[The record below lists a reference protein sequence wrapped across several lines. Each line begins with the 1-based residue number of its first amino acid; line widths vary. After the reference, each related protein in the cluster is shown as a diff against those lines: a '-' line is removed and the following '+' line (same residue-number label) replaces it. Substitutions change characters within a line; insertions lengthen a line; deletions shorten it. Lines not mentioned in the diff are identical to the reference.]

1 MPQLT
6 HPDAEEIQLVDVL
19 AALGNPIRLS
29 VVERLA
35 RGEHLNCTTALPD
48 VPKSTASHHWRV
60 LRESGLLH
68 QRKEGRFI
76 TMTLRQDDLDA
87 RFPGLLASVLGT
99 SGTGR

>member
-1 MPQLT
+1 MPLLT
-6 HPDAEEIQLVDVL
+6 HPEAAEIQLVDVL
-19 AALGNPIRLS
+19 AALGNPVRLE

-76 TMTLRQDDLDA
+76 TMTLRRQDLDA
-87 RFPGLLASVLGT
+87 RFPGLLDSVLRGT
-99 SGTGR
+99 VPSP